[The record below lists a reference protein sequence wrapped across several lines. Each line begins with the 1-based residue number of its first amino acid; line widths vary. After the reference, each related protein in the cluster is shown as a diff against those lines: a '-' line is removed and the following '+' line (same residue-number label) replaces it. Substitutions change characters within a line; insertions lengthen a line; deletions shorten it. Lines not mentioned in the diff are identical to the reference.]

1 MNRSL
6 VMQKLQILDEA
17 LDELRSLGTI
27 GLVQLEDWR
36 TRRAVERNLLIL
48 SKTVTDV
55 SQIMASFVDQ
65 TAHSPAR
72 DAFDRC
78 VQAGALSQS
87 EAYRRIAQFWGL
99 VVHRYETVDPAILI
113 DAVNRRLE
121 DFEQFRDEM
130 LAYVQETLAG
140 EPAEMDDAEC
150 A

>member
-1 MNRSL
+1 MNSSL
-6 VMQKLQILDEA
+6 VTQKLEILDDV

-55 SQIMASFVDQ
+55 SQLMASFVDQ
-65 TAHSPAR
+65 SAPAPAR
-72 DAFDRC
+72 DPFERC

-87 EAYRRIAQFWGL
+87 ETYRRIAQLWGL

-130 LAYVQETLAG
+130 LAYVQNTLAG
-140 EPAEMDDAEC
+140 ECAERDDTEC